1 MVITVL
7 KIKDKKHGMRTYP
20 SAYQGLFITIL
31 LLALLS
37 LTSMSTLAASLTTSV
52 DHNQLGSG
60 ETLELRVK
68 YDGQTTSDPDFSPL
82 ENDFEILS
90 KHQQNQ
96 FSFINGSSVSY
107 TEWRIQLLPKKPGNL
122 TIPSLQFKGEKSAP
136 ITLQVTNKKS
146 TDNPSTNTGNEP
158 VFIETELNKKVV
170 YVQEQLLLT
179 LRILATTNLQGISS
193 EDLIIQNASLTK
205 VAENQFQKQIN
216 GVNHLVIE
224 LKYAVFPNT
233 SGDLTI
239 PALRFNITLPNRRDQ
254 FSGSFFSRG
263 GKRIFL
269 YSDEQK
275 VTVKPKP
282 ASYGSEEWLPSQGIS
297 LSERWSRSVNELVA
311 GEPITRTIQ
320 INAQGLTSAQ
330 LPPLAIDAGDGFK
343 IYPDQPQL
351 NDEVTDSG
359 VRSTRIESVAV
370 VPSKGG
376 EMILPPISVKW
387 WDTTSNQ
394 IRETKLSGTTLSV
407 KPAVNS
413 PELLSVSQPVAVA
426 PEENQ
431 GAAAAE
437 AKPSSKLLLWLL
449 GISNLVLFGLVIFLL
464 VLWRKARH
472 KQLPPSS
479 NEIAEPTEQ
488 KESAVFKQLKQCA
501 KNNDYRHFRETLISW
516 ANLYWQ
522 QPLHTL
528 DEISEIAAI
537 PSLKVQLEALD
548 QALYRSGNTDDINLN
563 TLCDELQARRKQS
576 KEKAASKENHL
587 KPLYSN

>member
-1 MVITVL
+1 
-7 KIKDKKHGMRTYP
+7 MRTYS
-20 SAYQGLFITIL
+20 SAYQNLFIAVL

-52 DHNQLGSG
+52 DRNQIGAG
-60 ETLELRVK
+60 ETLELRIK
-68 YDGQTTSDPDFSPL
+68 YDEQTSSDPDFSPL
-82 ENDFEILS
+82 EKDFEVLS

-107 TEWRIQLLPKKPGNL
+107 TEWRIQLLPKKAGKL
-122 TIPSLQFKGEKSAP
+122 TIPSLQFKGGISAP
-136 ITLQVTNKKS
+136 ITLQI
-146 TDNPSTNTGNEP
+146 TDNPSKNNGNEP
-158 VFIETELNKKVV
+158 VFVETELNKKAV

-193 EDLIIQNASLTK
+193 EDLVIQHASLTK
-205 VAENQFQKQIN
+205 VSENQFQKQIN

-233 SGDLTI
+233 SGELTI
-239 PALRFNITLPNRRDQ
+239 PALRFNVTLPDQRDP

-263 GKRIFL
+263 GKRVFL

-282 ASYGSEEWLPSQGIS
+282 ASYGPEEWLPSQGIS

-330 LPPLAIDAGDGFK
+330 LPPLAIDAGNGFK
-343 IYPDQPQL
+343 VYPDQPQL
-351 NDEVTDSG
+351 NDEVTDTG
-359 VRSTRIESVAV
+359 VRSIRIESVAI
-370 VPSKGG
+370 VPSRGG
-376 EMILPPISVKW
+376 EISLPPITVKW
-387 WDTTSNQ
+387 WDTASNQ
-394 IRETKLSGTTLSV
+394 IRETKLSGTTLNV
-407 KPAVNS
+407 KPAANT
-413 PELLSVSQPVAVA
+413 PEPLPIFQPAPLA

-431 GAAAAE
+431 GAATDE
-437 AKPSSKLLLWLL
+437 TKPSSNLLLWLL
-449 GISNLVLFGLVIFLL
+449 SISNLVLLGLVIFLL
-464 VLWRKARH
+464 VLWRKTKH
-472 KQLPPSS
+472 KLLLPSS
-479 NEIAEPTEQ
+479 NDLAESREQ

-501 KNNDYRHFRETLISW
+501 KNNDHRQFRETLISW

-528 DEISEIAAI
+528 DEIAEMTATH
-537 PSLKVQLEALD
+537 SLRAQLEALD
-548 QALYRSGNTDDINLN
+548 QALYRSGNTDNIELD
-563 TLCDELQARRKQS
+563 TLYNEIKALRKESREKTVS
-576 KEKAASKENHL
+576 KGNHL
-587 KPLYSN
+587 KSLYGN